1 MPKIIGFAFM
11 AVLIGGAVVVW
22 SRSTATGS
30 HEAQHAA
37 RVLAFDPN
45 TMHRALA
52 APLPEQQVHDMSLV
66 YSDER

>member
-1 MPKIIGFAFM
+1 MAKIIGFAFL
-11 AVLIGGAVVVW
+11 AVLAGSSVVAW

-37 RVLAFDPN
+37 RSPAFDPN
-45 TMHRALA
+45 AMHRALTG
-52 APLPEQQVHDMSLV
+52 PLPEQRVHDMSLV